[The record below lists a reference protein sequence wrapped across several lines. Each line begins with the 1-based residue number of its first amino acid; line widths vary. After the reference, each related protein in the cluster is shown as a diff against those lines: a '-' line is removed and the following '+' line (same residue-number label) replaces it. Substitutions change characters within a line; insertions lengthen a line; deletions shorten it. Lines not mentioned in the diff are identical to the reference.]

1 MRAEIKR
8 PLFKPRKSTS
18 SRKSLGLTPLDHDEE
33 EDSAE
38 SVVTPKR
45 AGLSRVAIQRNASKR
60 SSLLASQLPRR
71 SPGEEDEDDRP
82 KYSADALLELRDST
96 PATPKEFGT
105 VEDVAVG
112 TQALDLSAKFGASL
126 ARYDHLSGQSSA
138 IPSATEIAEKKARR
152 ARVAREEAAEYI
164 SLDTDDPNLDDD
176 DDDEDLDEN
185 VMRNERGQLV
195 LKPKEDKY
203 GLSES
208 RLVHED
214 EDIME
219 NFDEFTEDG
228 KISLGKKA
236 EAEAARK
243 RKQDMAAQIAEAE
256 GASDAE
262 DSDDSERAR
271 TDAFVA
277 NQTRHGIYNNPHS
290 TTTPA
295 AALDL
300 TAHRPKTP
308 PIITPLPTVTIVA
321 QRLEAQLAS
330 MQAARTQKLQEMRRL
345 QREKIDLA
353 EQEVR
358 IQQALKETAEKFSHL
373 RKEKGIGEVVD
384 LDLVVPKSS
393 EQRYLAIEE
402 AAVAAPPPPG
412 EAVER
417 GGGALEKDIEDMEDE
432 EGEEKKRQ
440 EDEEGEEKERQEE
453 EDVDVDVEEEEDER
467 PAFGGLGLGGAGR
480 PNLAGF
486 GLGYP
491 NVRDDEDE
499 R

>member
-71 SPGEEDEDDRP
+71 SPGEEDDDDRP

-152 ARVAREEAAEYI
+152 ARLAREEAAEYI
-164 SLDTDDPNLDDD
+164 SLDPDDPNLDDD

-358 IQQALKETAEKFSHL
+358 IQQALKETAEKFSRL
-373 RKEKGIGEVVD
+373 RKEKGIGEVVVD
-384 LDLVVPKSS
+384 VDLVVPKSS

-402 AAVAAPPPPG
+402 AAAVAAPPPG

-417 GGGALEKDIEDMEDE
+417 GGEALEKDMEDMEE
-432 EGEEKKRQ
+432 EER
-440 EDEEGEEKERQEE
+440 EEKERQEE
-453 EDVDVDVEEEEDER
+453 EEVDVDVEEEEDER
-467 PAFGGLGLGGAGR
+467 PAFGGLGLGSAGR
-480 PNLAGF
+480 PDLAGF
-486 GLGYP
+486 GLGYS
-491 NVRDDEDE
+491 NVRDDENE

>member
-1 MRAEIKR
+1 M
-8 PLFKPRKSTS
+8 
-18 SRKSLGLTPLDHDEE
+18 
-33 EDSAE
+33 
-38 SVVTPKR
+38 
-45 AGLSRVAIQRNASKR
+45 
-60 SSLLASQLPRR
+60 
-71 SPGEEDEDDRP
+71 
-82 KYSADALLELRDST
+82 
-96 PATPKEFGT
+96 
-105 VEDVAVG
+105 EDVAVG

-152 ARVAREEAAEYI
+152 ARLAREEAAEYI
-164 SLDTDDPNLDDD
+164 SLDPDDPNLDD

-290 TTTPA
+290 STTPA

-384 LDLVVPKSS
+384 LELVVPKSS
-393 EQRYLAIEE
+393 KQRYLAIEE
-402 AAVAAPPPPG
+402 TAVAAPPPPG

-417 GGGALEKDIEDMEDE
+417 GGEALEKDMEDE
-432 EGEEKKRQ
+432 EGAEKER
-440 EDEEGEEKERQEE
+440 EEEGEEEE
-453 EDVDVDVEEEEDER
+453 EEEEDER
-467 PAFGGLGLGGAGR
+467 PAFGGLGLGGGAGR

-486 GLGYP
+486 GLGYS

>member
-71 SPGEEDEDDRP
+71 SPGDEDDDDRP

-152 ARVAREEAAEYI
+152 ARLAREEAAEYI
-164 SLDTDDPNLDDD
+164 SLDPDDPNLDDD

-373 RKEKGIGEVVD
+373 RKEKGIGEVVVD
-384 LDLVVPKSS
+384 VDLVVPKSS

-402 AAVAAPPPPG
+402 AAAVAAAPPPG

-417 GGGALEKDIEDMEDE
+417 GGEALEKDMEDE
-432 EGEEKKRQ
+432 EGAEKEREE
-440 EDEEGEEKERQEE
+440 EEGEEDEQEE
-453 EDVDVDVEEEEDER
+453 DDER

-486 GLGYP
+486 GLGYS

-499 R
+499 G

>member
-152 ARVAREEAAEYI
+152 ARLAREEAAEYI
-164 SLDTDDPNLDDD
+164 SLDPDDPNLDDD

>member
-33 EDSAE
+33 DDSAE

-71 SPGEEDEDDRP
+71 SPGEEDDDDRP

-152 ARVAREEAAEYI
+152 ARLAREEAAEYI
-164 SLDTDDPNLDDD
+164 SLDPDDPNLDD

-300 TAHRPKTP
+300 NAHRPKTP

-384 LDLVVPKSS
+384 LELVVPKSS

-402 AAVAAPPPPG
+402 AAAVAAPPPPG

-417 GGGALEKDIEDMEDE
+417 GGEALEKDMEDV
-432 EGEEKKRQ
+432 EK
-440 EDEEGEEKERQEE
+440 EEGEEKEGQEE
-453 EDVDVDVEEEEDER
+453 EDVDVEEEEEER
-467 PAFGGLGLGGAGR
+467 PAFGGLGLGSAGR

-486 GLGYP
+486 GLGYS

>member
-71 SPGEEDEDDRP
+71 SPGEGDEDDRP

-152 ARVAREEAAEYI
+152 ARLAREEAAEYI
-164 SLDTDDPNLDDD
+164 SLDPDDPNLDDD

-384 LDLVVPKSS
+384 LELVFPKSS

-402 AAVAAPPPPG
+402 A
-412 EAVER
+412 VER
-417 GGGALEKDIEDMEDE
+417 GGEALEKDVEDM
-432 EGEEKKRQ
+432 

-453 EDVDVDVEEEEDER
+453 EEVDVDVEEEEDER
-467 PAFGGLGLGGAGR
+467 HAFGGLGLGGGAGR

-486 GLGYP
+486 GLGYS

>member
-8 PLFKPRKSTS
+8 PPFKPRKSTS
-18 SRKSLGLTPLDHDEE
+18 SRKSLGITPLDHDEE

-71 SPGEEDEDDRP
+71 SPGEEDDDDRP

-152 ARVAREEAAEYI
+152 ARLAREEAAEYI
-164 SLDTDDPNLDDD
+164 SLDPDDPNLDD

-384 LDLVVPKSS
+384 LELVVPKSS

-417 GGGALEKDIEDMEDE
+417 GGEALEKDMEDE
-432 EGEEKKRQ
+432 EGAEKER
-440 EDEEGEEKERQEE
+440 EEEGEEEE
-453 EDVDVDVEEEEDER
+453 EEEEDER

>member
-1 MRAEIKR
+1 M
-8 PLFKPRKSTS
+8 
-18 SRKSLGLTPLDHDEE
+18 
-33 EDSAE
+33 
-38 SVVTPKR
+38 
-45 AGLSRVAIQRNASKR
+45 
-60 SSLLASQLPRR
+60 
-71 SPGEEDEDDRP
+71 
-82 KYSADALLELRDST
+82 
-96 PATPKEFGT
+96 
-105 VEDVAVG
+105 EDVAVG

-152 ARVAREEAAEYI
+152 ARLAREEAAEYI
-164 SLDTDDPNLDDD
+164 SLDPDDPNLDD

-373 RKEKGIGEVVD
+373 RKEKGIGEVVVNAD
-384 LDLVVPKSS
+384 VVVPKSS
-393 EQRYLAIEE
+393 EQGYLAIEE
-402 AAVAAPPPPG
+402 AAVATPPPPG

-417 GGGALEKDIEDMEDE
+417 GGEALEKDMED
-432 EGEEKKRQ
+432 R

-453 EDVDVDVEEEEDER
+453 EEVDVDVEEEEDER

-486 GLGYP
+486 GLGYS

>member
-1 MRAEIKR
+1 M
-8 PLFKPRKSTS
+8 
-18 SRKSLGLTPLDHDEE
+18 
-33 EDSAE
+33 
-38 SVVTPKR
+38 
-45 AGLSRVAIQRNASKR
+45 
-60 SSLLASQLPRR
+60 
-71 SPGEEDEDDRP
+71 
-82 KYSADALLELRDST
+82 
-96 PATPKEFGT
+96 
-105 VEDVAVG
+105 EDVAAG

-152 ARVAREEAAEYI
+152 ARLAREEAAEYI
-164 SLDTDDPNLDDD
+164 SLDPDDPNLDD

-185 VMRNERGQLV
+185 VMRNERSQLV

-308 PIITPLPTVTIVA
+308 PIITPLPTVTIVT

-358 IQQALKETAEKFSHL
+358 IQQALKETAEKFSRL
-373 RKEKGIGEVVD
+373 RKEKGIGEVVVD
-384 LDLVVPKSS
+384 VDLVVPKSS
-393 EQRYLAIEE
+393 EQPYLAIEE

-417 GGGALEKDIEDMEDE
+417 GGEALEKDMEDV
-432 EGEEKKRQ
+432 

-453 EDVDVDVEEEEDER
+453 EEVDVDVEEEEDER

>member
-33 EDSAE
+33 EDSTE

-71 SPGEEDEDDRP
+71 SPGEEDDDDRP

-152 ARVAREEAAEYI
+152 ARLAREEAAEYI
-164 SLDTDDPNLDDD
+164 SLDPDDPNLDDD

-384 LDLVVPKSS
+384 LELVVPKSS

-417 GGGALEKDIEDMEDE
+417 GGEALEKDMEDE
-432 EGEEKKRQ
+432 EGA
-440 EDEEGEEKERQEE
+440 EKEREE
-453 EDVDVDVEEEEDER
+453 EEEEEEEEDER
-467 PAFGGLGLGGAGR
+467 PAFGGLGLGSAGR

>member
-1 MRAEIKR
+1 M
-8 PLFKPRKSTS
+8 
-18 SRKSLGLTPLDHDEE
+18 
-33 EDSAE
+33 
-38 SVVTPKR
+38 
-45 AGLSRVAIQRNASKR
+45 
-60 SSLLASQLPRR
+60 
-71 SPGEEDEDDRP
+71 
-82 KYSADALLELRDST
+82 
-96 PATPKEFGT
+96 
-105 VEDVAVG
+105 EDVAVG

-152 ARVAREEAAEYI
+152 ARLAREEAAEYI
-164 SLDTDDPNLDDD
+164 SLDPDDPNLDDD
-176 DDDEDLDEN
+176 DGDLDEN

-384 LDLVVPKSS
+384 LELVVPKSS

-402 AAVAAPPPPG
+402 AAAAPSVV
-412 EAVER
+412 AVER
-417 GGGALEKDIEDMEDE
+417 GGEALEKDMEDMEDE
-432 EGEEKKRQ
+432 K
-440 EDEEGEEKERQEE
+440 GEEKERQEE

-467 PAFGGLGLGGAGR
+467 PAFGGLGLGGGAGR

-486 GLGYP
+486 GLGYSS
-491 NVRDDEDE
+491 VRDDEDE

>member
-18 SRKSLGLTPLDHDEE
+18 SRKSLALTPLDHDEE
-33 EDSAE
+33 EDSTE

-71 SPGEEDEDDRP
+71 SPGEEDDDDRP

-96 PATPKEFGT
+96 PATPKEFGA

-152 ARVAREEAAEYI
+152 ARLAREEAAEYI
-164 SLDTDDPNLDDD
+164 SLDPDDPNLDD

>member
-18 SRKSLGLTPLDHDEE
+18 SRKSLGLAPLDHDEE

-71 SPGEEDEDDRP
+71 SPGEEDDDDRP

-126 ARYDHLSGQSSA
+126 ARYDHLSGQASA

-152 ARVAREEAAEYI
+152 ARLAREEAAEYI
-164 SLDTDDPNLDDD
+164 SLDPDDPNLDD

-256 GASDAE
+256 AASDAE

-402 AAVAAPPPPG
+402 AAAAPSVV
-412 EAVER
+412 AVER
-417 GGGALEKDIEDMEDE
+417 GGEAVEKDMEDE
-432 EGEEKKRQ
+432 EGA
-440 EDEEGEEKERQEE
+440 EKEREE
-453 EDVDVDVEEEEDER
+453 EEEVEVDVEEEEEEEDER

>member
-71 SPGEEDEDDRP
+71 SPGEEDDDDRP

-152 ARVAREEAAEYI
+152 ARLAREEAAEYI
-164 SLDTDDPNLDDD
+164 SLDPDDPNLDD

-384 LDLVVPKSS
+384 LELVVPKSS
-393 EQRYLAIEE
+393 KQRYLAIEE
-402 AAVAAPPPPG
+402 AAAAPSVV
-412 EAVER
+412 AVER
-417 GGGALEKDIEDMEDE
+417 GGEALEKDMEDMEDE
-432 EGEEKKRQ
+432 K
-440 EDEEGEEKERQEE
+440 GEEKERQEE

-467 PAFGGLGLGGAGR
+467 PAFGGLGLGGGAGR

-486 GLGYP
+486 GLGYSS
-491 NVRDDEDE
+491 VRDDEDE

>member
-1 MRAEIKR
+1 M
-8 PLFKPRKSTS
+8 
-18 SRKSLGLTPLDHDEE
+18 
-33 EDSAE
+33 
-38 SVVTPKR
+38 
-45 AGLSRVAIQRNASKR
+45 
-60 SSLLASQLPRR
+60 
-71 SPGEEDEDDRP
+71 
-82 KYSADALLELRDST
+82 
-96 PATPKEFGT
+96 
-105 VEDVAVG
+105 EDVAVG

-152 ARVAREEAAEYI
+152 ARLAREEAAEYI
-164 SLDTDDPNLDDD
+164 SLDPDDPNLDD

-185 VMRNERGQLV
+185 VMRNEKGQLV

-321 QRLEAQLAS
+321 QRLEAQLTS

-417 GGGALEKDIEDMEDE
+417 GGEALEKGMEDMEDE

-440 EDEEGEEKERQEE
+440 EEEDVDV
-453 EDVDVDVEEEEDER
+453 DVDVDVEEEEDER

-486 GLGYP
+486 GLGYS
-491 NVRDDEDE
+491 NVRDDQDE

>member
-18 SRKSLGLTPLDHDEE
+18 SRKSLALTPLDHDEE
-33 EDSAE
+33 EDSTE

-71 SPGEEDEDDRP
+71 SPGEEDDDDRP

-152 ARVAREEAAEYI
+152 ARLAREEAAEYI
-164 SLDTDDPNLDDD
+164 SLDPDDPNLDDD

-358 IQQALKETAEKFSHL
+358 IQQALKETADKFSHL

>member
-1 MRAEIKR
+1 M
-8 PLFKPRKSTS
+8 
-18 SRKSLGLTPLDHDEE
+18 
-33 EDSAE
+33 
-38 SVVTPKR
+38 
-45 AGLSRVAIQRNASKR
+45 
-60 SSLLASQLPRR
+60 
-71 SPGEEDEDDRP
+71 
-82 KYSADALLELRDST
+82 
-96 PATPKEFGT
+96 
-105 VEDVAVG
+105 EDVAVG

-152 ARVAREEAAEYI
+152 ARLAREEAAEYI
-164 SLDTDDPNLDDD
+164 SLDPDDPNLDD

-393 EQRYLAIEE
+393 EQRSLAIEE
-402 AAVAAPPPPG
+402 AAVAAPPPPPG

-417 GGGALEKDIEDMEDE
+417 GGEALEKDMEDVEDE
-432 EGEEKKRQ
+432 EGELKEK
-440 EDEEGEEKERQEE
+440 QEE
-453 EDVDVDVEEEEDER
+453 EDVDVDVDVEEEEDER

-486 GLGYP
+486 GLGYS

>member
-18 SRKSLGLTPLDHDEE
+18 SRKSLGLTLDHDEE

-152 ARVAREEAAEYI
+152 ARLAREEAAEYI
-164 SLDTDDPNLDDD
+164 SLDPDDPNLDD

-300 TAHRPKTP
+300 TANRPKTP

-417 GGGALEKDIEDMEDE
+417 GGEALEKDMEDE
-432 EGEEKKRQ
+432 EGAEKER
-440 EDEEGEEKERQEE
+440 EEEGEEEE
-453 EDVDVDVEEEEDER
+453 EEEEDER

-491 NVRDDEDE
+491 NVRDHEDE

>member
-152 ARVAREEAAEYI
+152 ARLAREEAAEYI
-164 SLDTDDPNLDDD
+164 SLDPDDPNLDD

-330 MQAARTQKLQEMRRL
+330 MQAARTQKLQEMQRL

-384 LDLVVPKSS
+384 LELVVPKSS

>member
-1 MRAEIKR
+1 M
-8 PLFKPRKSTS
+8 
-18 SRKSLGLTPLDHDEE
+18 
-33 EDSAE
+33 
-38 SVVTPKR
+38 
-45 AGLSRVAIQRNASKR
+45 
-60 SSLLASQLPRR
+60 
-71 SPGEEDEDDRP
+71 
-82 KYSADALLELRDST
+82 
-96 PATPKEFGT
+96 
-105 VEDVAVG
+105 EDVAVG

-152 ARVAREEAAEYI
+152 ARLAREEAAEYI
-164 SLDTDDPNLDDD
+164 SLDPDDPNLDD

-358 IQQALKETAEKFSHL
+358 IQQALKETAEKFSRL

-384 LDLVVPKSS
+384 LELVVPKSS
-393 EQRYLAIEE
+393 KQRYLAIEE
-402 AAVAAPPPPG
+402 TAVAAPPPPG

-417 GGGALEKDIEDMEDE
+417 GGEALEKDMEDE
-432 EGEEKKRQ
+432 EGAEKER
-440 EDEEGEEKERQEE
+440 EEEGEEEE
-453 EDVDVDVEEEEDER
+453 EEEEDER

>member
-71 SPGEEDEDDRP
+71 SPGEEDDDDRP

-152 ARVAREEAAEYI
+152 ARLAREEAAEYI
-164 SLDTDDPNLDDD
+164 SLDPDDPNLDD

-384 LDLVVPKSS
+384 LELVVPKSS

-402 AAVAAPPPPG
+402 AAVAPSVV
-412 EAVER
+412 AVER
-417 GGGALEKDIEDMEDE
+417 GGEALEKDMEDV
-432 EGEEKKRQ
+432 
-440 EDEEGEEKERQEE
+440 EDEEGEEKEIQEKE
-453 EDVDVDVEEEEDER
+453 EVDVDVEEEEDER
-467 PAFGGLGLGGAGR
+467 PAFGGLGLGGGAGR

-486 GLGYP
+486 GLGYS

>member
-18 SRKSLGLTPLDHDEE
+18 SRKSLGLTPLDDDEE

-71 SPGEEDEDDRP
+71 SPGEEDDDDRP

-152 ARVAREEAAEYI
+152 ARLAREEAAEYI
-164 SLDTDDPNLDDD
+164 SLDPDDPNLDD

-384 LDLVVPKSS
+384 LELVVPKSS
-393 EQRYLAIEE
+393 EQRYLAIQE
-402 AAVAAPPPPG
+402 AAVAPSVV
-412 EAVER
+412 AVER
-417 GGGALEKDIEDMEDE
+417 GGEALENDVEDM
-432 EGEEKKRQ
+432 

-453 EDVDVDVEEEEDER
+453 EEVDVDVEEEEDER

-486 GLGYP
+486 GLGYS

>member
-71 SPGEEDEDDRP
+71 SPGEEDDDDRP

-152 ARVAREEAAEYI
+152 ARLAREEAAEYI
-164 SLDTDDPNLDDD
+164 SLDPDDPNLDDD
-176 DDDEDLDEN
+176 DDEEDLDEN
-185 VMRNERGQLV
+185 VMRNERGRLV

-373 RKEKGIGEVVD
+373 RKEKGIGEVVNP
-384 LDLVVPKSS
+384 DLVVPKSS

-402 AAVAAPPPPG
+402 AAVAPPPPPG

-417 GGGALEKDIEDMEDE
+417 GGEALEKDMEDMEDE
-432 EGEEKKRQ
+432 EGEEK
-440 EDEEGEEKERQEE
+440 ERKEE

-486 GLGYP
+486 GLGYS

-499 R
+499 G

>member
-1 MRAEIKR
+1 M
-8 PLFKPRKSTS
+8 
-18 SRKSLGLTPLDHDEE
+18 
-33 EDSAE
+33 
-38 SVVTPKR
+38 
-45 AGLSRVAIQRNASKR
+45 
-60 SSLLASQLPRR
+60 
-71 SPGEEDEDDRP
+71 
-82 KYSADALLELRDST
+82 
-96 PATPKEFGT
+96 
-105 VEDVAVG
+105 EDVAVG

-152 ARVAREEAAEYI
+152 ARLAREEAAEYI
-164 SLDTDDPNLDDD
+164 SLDPDDPNLDD

-219 NFDEFTEDG
+219 NFDEFTDDG

-321 QRLEAQLAS
+321 QRLEAQLTS

-402 AAVAAPPPPG
+402 TAVATPPPPG

-417 GGGALEKDIEDMEDE
+417 GGEALEKGMEDMEDE

-440 EDEEGEEKERQEE
+440 EEE
-453 EDVDVDVEEEEDER
+453 EVDVDVDVEEEEDER
-467 PAFGGLGLGGAGR
+467 PAFGGLGLGGGAGR

-486 GLGYP
+486 GLGYS

>member
-8 PLFKPRKSTS
+8 PLFKPRKSTF

-71 SPGEEDEDDRP
+71 SPGEEDDDDRP

-112 TQALDLSAKFGASL
+112 RQALDLSAKFGASL

-152 ARVAREEAAEYI
+152 ARLAREEAAEYI
-164 SLDTDDPNLDDD
+164 SLDPDDPNLD

-373 RKEKGIGEVVD
+373 RKEKGIGEVVVD
-384 LDLVVPKSS
+384 VDLVVPKSS

-402 AAVAAPPPPG
+402 AAAAPSVV
-412 EAVER
+412 AVER
-417 GGGALEKDIEDMEDE
+417 GGGAVEKDMEDE
-432 EGEEKKRQ
+432 EGA
-440 EDEEGEEKERQEE
+440 EKERQEE
-453 EDVDVDVEEEEDER
+453 EEVEVDVEEEEEEEDER

-486 GLGYP
+486 GLGYS

>member
-1 MRAEIKR
+1 M
-8 PLFKPRKSTS
+8 
-18 SRKSLGLTPLDHDEE
+18 
-33 EDSAE
+33 
-38 SVVTPKR
+38 
-45 AGLSRVAIQRNASKR
+45 
-60 SSLLASQLPRR
+60 
-71 SPGEEDEDDRP
+71 
-82 KYSADALLELRDST
+82 
-96 PATPKEFGT
+96 
-105 VEDVAVG
+105 EDVALG

-152 ARVAREEAAEYI
+152 ARLAREEAAEYI
-164 SLDTDDPNLDDD
+164 SLDPDDPNLDD

-290 TTTPA
+290 TTTHA

-321 QRLEAQLAS
+321 QRLEAQLTS

-373 RKEKGIGEVVD
+373 RKEKGIGEVVVD
-384 LDLVVPKSS
+384 VDVVVPKSS

-402 AAVAAPPPPG
+402 AAVAAPPPPR

-417 GGGALEKDIEDMEDE
+417 GGEALEKGMEDMEDE

-440 EDEEGEEKERQEE
+440 EEE
-453 EDVDVDVEEEEDER
+453 EVDVDVDVEEEEDER

-486 GLGYP
+486 GLGYS

>member
-71 SPGEEDEDDRP
+71 SPGEEDDDDRP

-152 ARVAREEAAEYI
+152 ARLAREEAAEYI
-164 SLDTDDPNLDDD
+164 SLDPDDPNLDDD

-295 AALDL
+295 TALDL
-300 TAHRPKTP
+300 NAHRPKTP

-373 RKEKGIGEVVD
+373 RKEKGIGEVVVD
-384 LDLVVPKSS
+384 VDLVVPKSS
-393 EQRYLAIEE
+393 EQGNLAIEE
-402 AAVAAPPPPG
+402 AAAAPSVV
-412 EAVER
+412 AVER
-417 GGGALEKDIEDMEDE
+417 GGEALEKDMGDMEDE

-440 EDEEGEEKERQEE
+440 EEE
-453 EDVDVDVEEEEDER
+453 EVDVDVEEEEDER

>member
-18 SRKSLGLTPLDHDEE
+18 SRKSLGITPLDHDEE
-33 EDSAE
+33 EDSTE

-71 SPGEEDEDDRP
+71 SPGEEDDDDRP

-105 VEDVAVG
+105 VEDVAAG

-152 ARVAREEAAEYI
+152 ARLAREEAAEYI
-164 SLDTDDPNLDDD
+164 SLDPDDPNLDD

-271 TDAFVA
+271 TNAFVA

-402 AAVAAPPPPG
+402 A
-412 EAVER
+412 VER
-417 GGGALEKDIEDMEDE
+417 GGEALEKDMEDE
-432 EGEEKKRQ
+432 EGAEKEREEEG
-440 EDEEGEEKERQEE
+440 EDEE
-453 EDVDVDVEEEEDER
+453 DEEEDER

>member
-71 SPGEEDEDDRP
+71 SPGEEDDDDRP

-105 VEDVAVG
+105 VEDVAAG

-152 ARVAREEAAEYI
+152 ARLAREEAAEYI
-164 SLDTDDPNLDDD
+164 SLDPDDPNLDD